1 MAPGGLAKTII
12 PTMLVY
18 LVGSDRRV
26 EALGSAGMDWLM
38 ALGGLGVGVVVG
50 LTGMGG
56 GALMTPMLV
65 IFFGID
71 PVTAV
76 SSDLVVSLVMKPFGA
91 GVHAKEGTVNYGLVK
106 WLCLGSVPSAFA
118 GVFLLNA
125 IGGDDVSDTV
135 KLYLGIA
142 LLLAATSMVVRHE
155 INRRRGTHLAV
166 DGAQHD
172 LVVRPLPTF
181 CIGVVGGL
189 IVGMTSVGSGS
200 LIIVLLLLLYPSLAT
215 GQLVGTDLVQAVPL
229 VGAAALG
236 HLFFGDVS
244 FAVAGSLMVGAIP
257 GVLIGAR
264 ISSRAPDRIIRPI
277 LVVVLIASGAKL
289 LEVPNEWLLGFLGAA
304 VLVGMALSLRAVV
317 QGRTATPVREP
328 DPAASV
334 H

>member
-1 MAPGGLAKTII
+1 
-12 PTMLVY
+12 
-18 LVGSDRRV
+18 
-26 EALGSAGMDWLM
+26 MDWLLV
-38 ALGGLGVGVVVG
+38 LGGLGVGSVVG

-91 GVHAKEGTVNYGLVK
+91 GVHAKEGTVNYQLVK

-118 GVFLLNA
+118 GVLLLNA
-125 IGGDDVSDTV
+125 VGGDDVSQVV
-135 KLYLGIA
+135 KRYLGYA
-142 LLLAATSMVVRHE
+142 LLMAATSMVIRHE
-155 INRRRGTHLAV
+155 INRRRGTHIAA
-166 DGAQHD
+166 DGAQHA

-181 CIGVVGGL
+181 LIGVVGGL

-200 LIIVLLLLLYPSLAT
+200 LIIVLLLLLYPSLAA

-236 HLFFGDVS
+236 HLLFGDVE
-244 FAVAGSLMVGAIP
+244 FGLAGSLMLGAIP

-264 ISSRAPDRIIRPI
+264 ISSRAPDHIIRPI
-277 LVVVLIASGAKL
+277 LVVVLLASGAKL
-289 LEVPNEWLLGFLGAA
+289 LDAPNELILGFLGAA
-304 VLVGMALSLRAVV
+304 VVVGLAISVRSILRR
-317 QGRTATPVREP
+317 RTAV
-328 DPAASV
+328 PAEAGISQV
-334 H
+334 

>member
-1 MAPGGLAKTII
+1 
-12 PTMLVY
+12 V
-18 LVGSDRRV
+18 
-26 EALGSAGMDWLM
+26 DWLM
-38 ALGGLGVGVVVG
+38 ALGGLGVGAVVG

-118 GVFLLNA
+118 GVLLLNA
-125 IGGDDVSDTV
+125 IGGDDVADTV

-142 LLLAATSMVVRHE
+142 LLLAAASMVVRHE
-155 INRRRGTHLAV
+155 INLRRGTHHAV
-166 DGAQHD
+166 TGAQHE
-172 LVVRPLPTF
+172 LLVRPLPTF

-200 LIIVLLLLLYPSLAT
+200 LIIVLLLLLYPSLAA

-236 HLFFGDVS
+236 HLLFGDVS
-244 FAVAGSLMVGAIP
+244 FAVAGSLMVGAVP

-264 ISSRAPDRIIRPI
+264 ISSRAPDHIIRPI
-277 LVVVLIASGAKL
+277 LVIVLIASGAKL
-289 LEVPNEWLLGFLGAA
+289 LDAPNEWLLTFLGAA
-304 VLVGMALSLRAVV
+304 VAVGMGLSLRAIVR
-317 QGRTATPVREP
+317 GRHAAAAADVEPTAV
-328 DPAASV
+328 
-334 H
+334 

>member
-1 MAPGGLAKTII
+1 
-12 PTMLVY
+12 
-18 LVGSDRRV
+18 
-26 EALGSAGMDWLM
+26 MDWFLV
-38 ALGGLGVGVVVG
+38 LGGLGVGFVVG

-91 GVHAKEGTVNYGLVK
+91 GVHAKEGTVNYELVK
-106 WLCLGSVPSAFA
+106 WLCLGSIPSAFA
-118 GVFLLNA
+118 GVLLLNA
-125 IGGDDVSDTV
+125 LGGDNVSKTV

-142 LLLAATSMVVRHE
+142 LLMAATSMVIRHE
-155 INRRRGTHLAV
+155 INRRRGTHVAAA
-166 DGAQHD
+166 GAQHA
-172 LVVRPLPTF
+172 LVVRPIPTL
-181 CIGVVGGL
+181 CIGIVGGL

-200 LIIVLLLLLYPSLAT
+200 LIIVLLLLLYPSLAA

-236 HLFFGDVS
+236 HFFFGDVK
-244 FAVAGSLMVGAIP
+244 FGLAGALMLGAIP

-264 ISSRAPDRIIRPI
+264 ISSRAPDHIIRPI

-289 LEVPNEWLLGFLGAA
+289 LEAPNELILGFLGLA
-304 VLVGMALSLRAVV
+304 VVLALGLVGRVWMRSNRSDEVEAEAL
-317 QGRTATPVREP
+317 
-328 DPAASV
+328 PA
-334 H
+334 

>member
-1 MAPGGLAKTII
+1 MGLGLFATSAWGGEI
-12 PTMLVY
+12 V
-18 LVGSDRRV
+18 
-26 EALGSAGMDWLM
+26 DWLM
-38 ALGGLGVGVVVG
+38 ALGGLGVGAVVG

-118 GVFLLNA
+118 GVLLLNA
-125 IGGDDVSDTV
+125 IGGDDVADTV

-142 LLLAATSMVVRHE
+142 LLMAAASMVVRHE
-155 INRRRGTHLAV
+155 INRRRGRHHAV
-166 DGAQHD
+166 TGAQHE

-200 LIIVLLLLLYPSLAT
+200 LIIVLLLLLYPSLAA

-236 HLFFGDVS
+236 HLLFGDVS
-244 FAVAGSLMVGAIP
+244 FAVAGSLMVGAVP

-264 ISSRAPDRIIRPI
+264 ISSRAPDHIIRPI
-277 LVVVLIASGAKL
+277 LVIVLIASGAKL
-289 LEVPNEWLLGFLGAA
+289 LDAPNEWLLTFLGAA
-304 VLVGMALSLRAVV
+304 VVVGIGLSLRAVV
-317 QGRTATPVREP
+317 RGRR
-328 DPAASV
+328 AASAPEAEPTPA
-334 H
+334 

>member
-1 MAPGGLAKTII
+1 MGLGPFAPSAWGGEI
-12 PTMLVY
+12 V
-18 LVGSDRRV
+18 
-26 EALGSAGMDWLM
+26 DWLM
-38 ALGGLGVGVVVG
+38 ALGGLGVGAVVG

-76 SSDLVVSLVMKPFGA
+76 SSDLVVSLIMKPFGA
-91 GVHAKEGTVNYGLVK
+91 GVHAKEGTVNYQMVK
-106 WLCLGSVPSAFA
+106 WLCLGSVPCAFG

-125 IGGDDVSDTV
+125 IGGDDVSATV
-135 KLYLGIA
+135 KLWLGIA
-142 LLLAATSMVVRHE
+142 LLMAASSMVVRHE
-155 INRRRGTHLAV
+155 INRRRGTHVAV
-166 DGAQHD
+166 DGAQLAVH
-172 LVVRPLPTF
+172 VRPLPTLLV
-181 CIGVVGGL
+181 GAVGGL

-200 LIIVLLLLLYPSLAT
+200 LIIVLLLLLYPTLAA

-244 FAVAGSLMVGAIP
+244 FAIAGSLLVGAIP

-264 ISSRAPDRIIRPI
+264 ISARAPDHIIRPI

-289 LEVPNEWLLGFLGAA
+289 LDAPNEWLLAFLGAA
-304 VLVGMALSLRAVV
+304 VFVGVVLSLRAVV
-317 QGRTATPVREP
+317 QGRR
-328 DPAASV
+328 AASV
-334 H
+334 PDGEPTTI